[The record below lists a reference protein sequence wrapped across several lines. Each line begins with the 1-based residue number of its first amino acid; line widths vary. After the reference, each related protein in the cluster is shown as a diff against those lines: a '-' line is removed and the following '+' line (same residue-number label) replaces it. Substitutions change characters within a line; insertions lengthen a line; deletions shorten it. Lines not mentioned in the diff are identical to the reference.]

1 MFLVNRVK
9 SLQES
14 QTLRISTLA
23 GKMKAEGKNVISLS
37 SGEPDFPTSDF
48 VSRAGIEAIESG
60 FTRYTPGPG
69 ILELKKAVAASLR
82 RGSNLKFSPSQV
94 IVSKGGKHSLFNAVF
109 ALCQEGDEVIVRAP
123 YWVSF
128 PEMVRLAGA
137 RPVIVPAS
145 IETGYKITPAQLE
158 AAITPATKMLIFNS
172 PSNPTGVVYAKNEVK
187 ALMEVLLGRDIF
199 VLSDEMYD
207 KIVYGG
213 AKVFSPARIEGMED
227 RVIVSN
233 GVSKAYAMTG
243 WRIGYLAGPQWIID
257 ACSEIQSHMTSNPC
271 SIAQKATVAAL
282 EGDQSIVEQHR
293 AEFEKRRDFIH
304 GELNTIPG
312 IEVVLPEGA
321 FYIFPSVKGLLG
333 RPFNGKILRTPTELA
348 EYLLDEYNVA
358 TVPGEAFGA
367 PENIRLSYAT
377 SIEELK
383 EAVKRMREAFQG

>member
-1 MFLVNRVK
+1 
-9 SLQES
+9 
-14 QTLRISTLA
+14 
-23 GKMKAEGKNVISLS
+23 
-37 SGEPDFPTSDF
+37 
-48 VSRAGIEAIESG
+48 
-60 FTRYTPGPG
+60 
-69 ILELKKAVAASLR
+69 
-82 RGSNLKFSPSQV
+82 
-94 IVSKGGKHSLFNAVF
+94 
-109 ALCQEGDEVIVRAP
+109 
-123 YWVSF
+123 
-128 PEMVRLAGA
+128 
-137 RPVIVPAS
+137 
-145 IETGYKITPAQLE
+145 
-158 AAITPATKMLIFNS
+158 MLIFNS

-304 GELNTIPG
+304 WELSTIPG

-333 RPFNGKILRTPTELA
+333 RSFDGKILRTPTELA

-367 PENIRLSYAT
+367 PENIRLSYAS